1 MVFFRTRRKSMRTK
15 ELTITLS
22 DDIFREVEKYKKS
35 TQKQST
41 EEAIAELVKYALTIP
56 PYFRSFDWEK
66 AEAEADK
73 EIALGKT
80 KSFDTVEDL
89 ITDLKK

>member
-1 MVFFRTRRKSMRTK
+1 MVLR
-15 ELTITLS
+15 EITITLA
-22 DDIFREVEKYKKS
+22 DDIIDEIERYRKS
-35 TQKQST
+35 ARKTNT
-41 EEAIAELVKYALTIP
+41 EEAVTELIKYALTLP
-56 PYFRSFDWEK
+56 PYFKAFDWEK